1 MPAINAYLEHLNP
14 LSSKTI
20 AQRAKA
26 NPAILNLSM
35 GEPDFGPP
43 AALIDLICR
52 EDLNKERFL
61 DAVKRYEHSRGSLSL
76 RSAIAAWYR
85 RRYAIDID
93 PESEIMVTHGGIEAL
108 NLALQTLTN
117 PGDGVLLAAPA
128 YSLYQRAIQLLNR
141 KSQALQRPEGE
152 DEYVAALAEKNT
164 HASAR
169 AVLINSPEN
178 PTGYVMSDADWQ
190 ALANDCHEH
199 DRWVIHDEVYDTLAF
214 TRRHIN
220 AWCIPALRERSV
232 LINSCSKKFGV
243 PGLRT
248 GWLIGSPEVIEAA
261 SRVHES
267 LCLGVN
273 ILSEPIAERL
283 LSTPEV
289 DTWVQQQQ
297 DMLAARNRHALSS
310 LGETQG
316 LRWPRRPMG
325 GMFLFPEVSELYRAL
340 PARLRGFSPDAGSAV
355 AEYLL
360 EERQIATVPGII
372 YGTESRHYLRLTN
385 CASEQVFHQAIARL
399 SSLNLGGK
407 GA

>member
-14 LSSKTI
+14 LSSKTVS
-20 AQRAKA
+20 QRAKA

-43 AALIDLICR
+43 AALVDVICR

-76 RSAIAAWYR
+76 RRAIAAWYR

-108 NLALQTLTN
+108 NLALQALTN
-117 PGDGVLLAAPA
+117 PGDGILLAAPA
-128 YSLYQRAIQLLNR
+128 YTLYQRAIHLLNR
-141 KSQALQRPEGE
+141 KSHPLPRPEGE
-152 DEYVAALAEKNT
+152 NEYAAALAANT

-190 ALANDCHEH
+190 ALADDSHKG

-214 TRRHIN
+214 TRPHLN

-232 LINSCSKKFGV
+232 LINSCSKKFGI

-248 GWLIGSPEVIEAA
+248 GWLIGPAKVIEAA

-267 LCLGVN
+267 LCLGVS
-273 ILSEPIAERL
+273 ILGEPIAERL

-289 DTWVQQQQ
+289 DDWMQQQQ
-297 DMLAARNRHALSS
+297 DILAARNRYALSA

-316 LRWPRRPMG
+316 FRWSRCPMG
-325 GMFLFPEVSELYRAL
+325 GMFLFPDVSALYPAL
-340 PARLRGFSPDAGSAV
+340 PTRWRDFSPDAGSAV

-360 EERQIATVPGII
+360 VERQVATVPGIV
-372 YGTESRHYLRLTN
+372 YGAESRQHLRLTN
-385 CASEQVFHQAIARL
+385 CASEQVFNQAIARL
-399 SSLNLGGK
+399 SSLELGGK
-407 GA
+407 GD